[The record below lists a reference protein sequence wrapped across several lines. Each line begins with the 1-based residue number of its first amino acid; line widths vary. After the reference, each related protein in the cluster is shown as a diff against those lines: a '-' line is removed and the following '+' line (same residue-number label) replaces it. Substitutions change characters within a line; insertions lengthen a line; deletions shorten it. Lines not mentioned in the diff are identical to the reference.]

1 MPSLFNRPPGP
12 LGNSQPVETPYQR
25 AQQIWDDRMGAARV
39 QAANWRY
46 AAFGALGIAALALC
60 AYIHE
65 RGDTHVATY
74 VVPVSEYGR
83 PGRIELAGRVYRPTT
98 AEIGYFLAD
107 WVELVRAHS
116 PVDQVINTNN
126 LRKSYGFVSDA
137 AQSELATLGAAA
149 IEAAKKGGAPAVSV
163 DIKSVIPRSPTT
175 YQLQWTETAYRQGEH
190 AGVTHWTG
198 LFSTKIQPPTDEAQL
213 RANPL
218 GLFITD
224 FKMTQELGNQEL
236 GQ

>member
-1 MPSLFNRPPGP
+1 MTLFNRPPGP
-12 LGNSQPVETPYQR
+12 LGNSQPTETPYQR
-25 AQQIWDDRMGAARV
+25 AQQVWDDRIGSARV

-46 AAFGALGIAALALC
+46 AAFGSLAIALLSLG

-65 RGDTHVATY
+65 RGDTHIATY

-83 PGRIELAGRVYRPTT
+83 PGRIEMAGRVYQPTT

-107 WVELVRAHS
+107 WVTKVRARS
-116 PVDQVINTNN
+116 PVDKVINNNN
-126 LRKSYGFVSDA
+126 LRASYSFVSDS
-137 AQSELATLGAAA
+137 AQEELATLGKAA
-149 IEAAKKGGAPAVSV
+149 IEAAAKGDAPAITV

-175 YQLQWTETAYRQGEH
+175 YQVQWNETEVHQGEH
-190 AGVTHWTG
+190 AATTHWTG
-198 LFSTKIQPPTDEAQL
+198 LFSTKLQPPTDEAQL

-224 FKMTQELGNQEL
+224 FKMTQELGQ
-236 GQ
+236 